1 MTMGLRRVTAPVL
14 PLSMLQIHYPAV
26 RDSSRPAGAEVV
38 AIGSPSHGAIG
49 GDCAVLVSGLAQG
62 GN

>member
-14 PLSMLQIHYPAV
+14 PLTRLRNYYAAV
-26 RDSSRPAGAEVV
+26 RDSSHPAGAEAV
-38 AIGSPSHGAIG
+38 AIGSPSHGAIV